1 MKHALKLQ
9 AVQACALLSTEG
21 TKTRYKKIQDE
32 RFRIMQEKLSQ
43 ILEEAKKQLSEV
55 SSVQDAEEIRIKVL
69 GKKGQLTEILRSM
82 GGLAPARS

>member
-1 MKHALKLQ
+1 
-9 AVQACALLSTEG
+9 
-21 TKTRYKKIQDE
+21 
-32 RFRIMQEKLSQ
+32 MQEKLSQ

-82 GGLAPARS
+82 AVSRRRKEKNSAWRPIRCARISRDFSTKPFLS